1 MCYQNVLCFD
11 SFPYSFLITW
21 EWHSD
26 KRLSQERTDHLETMI
41 LKADS
46 KAEPHCTSALPLSS
60 PSSQHRPQN
69 SSPPRKHIITVRN
82 SHVTQVYK
90 QKLDISNTSL

>member
-26 KRLSQERTDHLETMI
+26 NEV
-41 LKADS
+41 
-46 KAEPHCTSALPLSS
+46 
-60 PSSQHRPQN
+60 
-69 SSPPRKHIITVRN
+69 ITGKELTTWR
-82 SHVTQVYK
+82 
-90 QKLDISNTSL
+90 

>member
-11 SFPYSFLITW
+11 SFPYSFLTTW

-26 KRLSQERTDHLETMI
+26 KRLSQERTDHLEIMI

-69 SSPPRKHIITVRN
+69 
-82 SHVTQVYK
+82 VY
-90 QKLDISNTSL
+90 QHRTALLLASTSLQLEIVMLLKFISRN